1 MSSVVTNRFIHCHNA
16 LIKERK
22 VRSSRQFALSLDYLP
37 QSLSEILK
45 GRRDVTIEVLRKAVA
60 LYSINPNYI
69 FGGSG
74 AMFTYEE
81 VNQQKEGGQIVTIVT
96 DSNDEERIVYVPV
109 SAQAGYGGQLH
120 DPIYFKELP
129 TFCLP
134 DFRFK
139 SGTHRCFDISGDS
152 MEPTLYTGDKVVCSF
167 LEKEN
172 WEVSVK
178 DNFVYVIV
186 TKGDVLVKRIG
197 NKIKESGVVELFS
210 DNSFYKPYPV
220 NITDVLEIWFVKVK
234 ISPFMPSPT
243 NMRNALHEEVDNMN
257 STIADQ
263 SVLIKNL
270 NGTIEKLLKQNRAR
284 I

>member
-1 MSSVVTNRFIHCHNA
+1 MSSVVTTRFIHCHNA

-22 VRSSRQFALSLDYLP
+22 VRSSRQFALALDYLP

-60 LYSINPNYI
+60 LYKINPNYI

-81 VNQQKEGGQIVTIVT
+81 VQKEGGQIVTVVT
-96 DSNDEERIVYVPV
+96 DNQDEERIVYVPI

-129 TFCLP
+129 TFSLP

-139 SGTHRCFDISGDS
+139 TGTHRCFDIAGDS
-152 MEPTLYTGDKVVCSF
+152 MEPTLYTGDKIVCSF
-167 LEKEN
+167 LEKDN
-172 WEVSVK
+172 WEVSIK
-178 DNFVYVIV
+178 DNFVYVVV
-186 TKGDVLVKRIG
+186 TKGDVLVKRLM
-197 NKIKESGVVELFS
+197 NKIKDSSVIELFS

-220 NITDVLEIWFVKVK
+220 NISDVLELWFVKVK
-234 ISPFMPSPT
+234 ISPFMPSPS
-243 NMRNALHEEVDNMN
+243 NMRNALHAEVDNMN

-263 SVLIKNL
+263 SVLIKDL
-270 NGTIEKLLKQNRAR
+270 NQTIEKLLKQNRAR

>member
-45 GRRDVTIEVLRKAVA
+45 GRRDVTIEVLRKSVA
-60 LYSINPNYI
+60 LYKINPNYI

-74 AMFTYEE
+74 AMFSYEE
-81 VNQQKEGGQIVTIVT
+81 VHKDSGQIVTVVT
-96 DSNDEERIVYVPV
+96 DNQDEERIVHVPV

-120 DPIYFKELP
+120 DPIFFKELP
-129 TFCLP
+129 TFSLP

-139 SGTHRCFDISGDS
+139 SGTHRCFDIAGDS
-152 MEPTLYTGDKVVCSF
+152 MEPTLYTGDKIVCSF
-167 LEKEN
+167 LDKEN
-172 WEVSVK
+172 WEVSIK
-178 DNFVYVIV
+178 DNFVYVVV
-186 TKGDVLVKRIG
+186 TKGDVLVKRLV
-197 NKIKESGVVELFS
+197 NKIKDSKVIELFS
-210 DNSFYKPYPV
+210 DNSFYQPYPV
-220 NITDVLEIWFVKVK
+220 NISDVLELWFVKVK
-234 ISPFMPSPT
+234 ISPFMPSPS
-243 NMRNALHEEVDNMN
+243 NVRNALHEEVDNMN
-257 STIADQ
+257 ATIADQ